1 MVYANTYNEPT
12 AQVRIGNCYLYGS
25 GVDASYSQAL
35 EWFDRAS
42 VQGIPES
49 FYKLGVL
56 YENGWGTRK
65 SFKRAYQ
72 YYTLALESG
81 VEEAYTRISALK
93 KHATRR
99 WECGTKIM

>member
-25 GVDASYSQAL
+25 GVDASYPRAL

-65 SFKRAYQ
+65 SFKRAYK

-99 WECGTKIM
+99 